1 MKKLFM
7 LTAVLLTSVCTQA
20 QQLPL
25 VYETE
30 NTGINANPVLPT
42 KEQGTKVE
50 ALPDPLAWSDGSGR
64 VKDFKDWSPA
74 PRQREKSGM
83 LRIPPLAN
91 RQSSRPP
98 RSPPRCS
105 EEVRLVPL

>member
-7 LTAVLLTSVCTQA
+7 LTAVVLTSAYTQA

-30 NTGINANPVLPT
+30 NTGIKANPVLPT

-50 ALPDPLAWSDGSGR
+50 TLPDPWRGR
-64 VKDFKDWSPA
+64 TVADA
-74 PRQREKSGM
+74 
-83 LRIPPLAN
+83 
-91 RQSSRPP
+91 
-98 RSPPRCS
+98 
-105 EEVRLVPL
+105 